1 VRVAR
6 NLRLSW
12 AALTRHPLRT
22 ALSMTGTAAGVGMV
36 LVMVAASAG
45 AREEIL
51 ARIGALGRDMLVV
64 AAADA
69 PPPRS
74 RSRTARKVT
83 TLTVADAEAL
93 LERSGALKLAAPST
107 DKGVVVRFGR
117 KSAAATLRATTPEW
131 REIRDFRLA
140 DGRFFTHGDDAAG
153 ARVGVLGALLAET
166 LFGDDRAVGR
176 VVYVGLV
183 PIEVV
188 GVLEAKGVTVDGGSA
203 EDDQLVVP
211 LSTGLRRLLNADEV
225 GMIYVQV
232 AAPELMEDA
241 AGEIAAVLR
250 ERHRLAE
257 LARPDDFV
265 VQNQAVLLEAELETL
280 STFRAVTGALAGV
293 ALLVGG
299 VGILAVMQLAVRER
313 TSEIGLRVAVGA
325 RRRDVRAQFL
335 GEALALGAGGG
346 GVGIALGWAAALVV
360 GRTTQWS
367 TAVTPGVIALAAGS
381 ALAVGVVFGLTPAMR
396 AARLDPIE
404 ALGAE

>member
-1 VRVAR
+1 
-6 NLRLSW
+6 
-12 AALTRHPLRT
+12 
-22 ALSMTGTAAGVGMV
+22 MTGTAVGVGVV

-45 AREEIL
+45 ARAEIL
-51 ARIGALGRDMLVV
+51 GRIEALGRNLLVI

-69 PPPRS
+69 PSPGTRPG
-74 RSRTARKVT
+74 TASKVT

-93 LERSGALKLAAPST
+93 LERAPALRLAAPAA
-107 DKGVVVRFGR
+107 DRGVVVRFGR
-117 KSAAATLRATTPEW
+117 RSATATLRATTPEW

-140 DGRFFTHGDDAAG
+140 RGRFFTHGDDAAL

-166 LFGDDRAVGR
+166 LFGDDEAVGQ

-188 GVLEAKGVTVDGGSA
+188 GVLEPKGLSVDGSAA

-211 LSTGLRRLLNADEV
+211 LRTGLRRLLNVDEV
-225 GMIYVQV
+225 RMIYAQV

-241 AGEIAAVLR
+241 TDEIGAVLR

-257 LARPDDFV
+257 LERPDDFV

-280 STFRAVTGALAGV
+280 DTFRAVTGALAGV

-325 RRRDVRAQFL
+325 RRRDIRAQFL
-335 GEALALGAGGG
+335 GEALMLGAGGG
-346 GVGIALGWAAALVV
+346 AVGVALGWAAALLV

-367 TAVTPGVIALAAGS
+367 TAVTPAVVAWAAGS
-381 ALAVGVVFGLTPAMR
+381 ALAIGVVFGLTPAMR

-404 ALGAE
+404 ALRAE